1 MKKFFTMVAVAI
13 ITATSAQAQSDELK
27 NEIGVFYGIGS
38 ISNILSI
45 FTSSFAAA
53 VGDKSSFFGPIGVE
67 YFYHTSPV
75 VALGAMAT
83 YSNCKAE
90 NEKTGKKDLKETFIS
105 VMPSAKFNWLRK
117 DHFGL
122 YSGLSAGVI
131 FVTLSCEND
140 VKKADPDAK
149 DETKV
154 SIAFQLT
161 ALGAEFGGSA
171 FRGFVEAG
179 FGEKGTLCAGL
190 RYKF

>member
-1 MKKFFTMVAVAI
+1 MKKFFTMVAVVL

-38 ISNILSI
+38 
-45 FTSSFAAA
+45 
-53 VGDKSSFFGPIGVE
+53 
-67 YFYHTSPV
+67 
-75 VALGAMAT
+75 
-83 YSNCKAE
+83 
-90 NEKTGKKDLKETFIS
+90 
-105 VMPSAKFNWLRK
+105 
-117 DHFGL
+117 
-122 YSGLSAGVI
+122 
-131 FVTLSCEND
+131 VTLSCEND